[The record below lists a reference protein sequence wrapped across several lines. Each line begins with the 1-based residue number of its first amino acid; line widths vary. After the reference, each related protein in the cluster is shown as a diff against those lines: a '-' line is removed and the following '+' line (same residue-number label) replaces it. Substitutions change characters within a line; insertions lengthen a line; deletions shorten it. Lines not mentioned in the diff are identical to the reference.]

1 MQTKAGFVTIIGKPN
16 VGKSTLTNKLLGEE
30 LSIITSKPQ
39 TTRKRILGVLDEKE
53 YQIIFLDTPGI
64 LEPKYLLQEKLLEF
78 IESSVKDADVL
89 IFMITAKD
97 IAKELESIQK
107 ENIKKLISKKS
118 QRKILVINKIDLSN
132 EETITKALK
141 LFENSNLFEKVIPIS
156 ALENY
161 NLDTLLNSIM
171 EYLPIHPKF
180 YPDDQL
186 TDEPEKFF
194 VAEKIREKI
203 LEIYHDEIPYSVEV
217 YIEQF
222 KEREKG
228 KDYIS
233 AVIVVERE
241 SQKPIILGKKGSSI
255 KKLGN
260 AARQSIEDFLI
271 REVYLEL
278 RVKVVE
284 NWRKDKR
291 ALKNFGYTDWFIN
304 YK

>member
-1 MQTKAGFVTIIGKPN
+1 METKSGFVTIVGKPN
-16 VGKSTLTNKLLGEE
+16 VGKSTLTNKLIGED

-39 TTRKRILGVLDEKE
+39 TTRKRILGILDEKE

-64 LEPKYLLQEKLLEF
+64 LEPKYLLQEKL
-78 IESSVKDADVL
+78 IEYIDSSVKDADVL
-89 IFMITAKD
+89 VFMITAKD
-97 IAKELESIQK
+97 IQK
-107 ENIKKLISKKS
+107 EIELFEEENYKKIITAARKK
-118 QRKILVINKIDLSN
+118 KILVINKIDLSD
-132 EETITKALK
+132 EKIITNAIYE
-141 LFENSNLFEKVIPIS
+141 FEKNGLFEKVIPIS

-161 NLDTLLNSIM
+161 NLDSLLNTILD
-171 EYLPIHPKF
+171 YLPFHPKF
-180 YPDDQL
+180 YPEDQL

-203 LEIYHDEIPYSVEV
+203 LDIYHDEIPYSVEV

-222 KEREKG
+222 KERSKG

-233 AVIVVERE
+233 AVIAVERE

-260 AARQSIEDFLI
+260 AARASIEEFLM

-278 RVKVVE
+278 RVKIVE

-291 ALKNFGYTDWFIN
+291 ALKNFGYTD
-304 YK
+304 